1 MPEYSD
7 IYETAIDRIKSV
19 YHSCSAAEQTLLLQ
33 ILQEMG
39 DKGYSETLET
49 VWLADFKE
57 VPVGIDQFLDDPY
70 YLGQTNSFGKNV
82 YPYWRQTFKKIFNAG
97 NQYNEIILSGA
108 TRLGKTSSAVTIMSY
123 MLYRLMLYRDPHSY
137 FQKKAISKFTLGFAN
152 LTKELAFSVAYRE
165 FNDTLKEVPWFMDR
179 GKVTRSDRNF
189 YYLPDGDKIEII
201 AASDGAQ
208 LLGKQLWCCLKG
220 DTQILTLDGVKSIES
235 CADTKQTILQL
246 VGDELIPT
254 EALVKRTRYV
264 TELIRVELEDGT
276 VIEGT
281 PDHRVMLS
289 DGTYKALDS
298 LTDSDVMLRF
308 NMEVSEFNPI
318 EKSNIHIKSLNRIQY
333 SSHVPVYDVI
343 NVEPEH
349 NFIVVGNDSLIV
361 SHNCL
366 IDEANFAKSGVKDID
381 KAKQHMKGLYD
392 TVNARISGTF
402 RLNGEVYGKMI
413 TASSKNQ
420 DNDYLSEHIETQQ
433 RAGNEHLYLVDE
445 PQWKILPKSMFS
457 DKVFHFTVGDRYKR
471 GFVIPEENDDEEH
484 RKEYEAQGYKV
495 IEAPA
500 ELRKNFLA
508 DYDISLRDIA
518 GISVAGAMGF
528 ITQEMITPCVA
539 QDRQNPF
546 FEDVLVIGMRD
557 QGTEISDYFHPE
569 VVPNELK
576 YQQMNIHIDFA
587 ETRNR
592 TGISGSCVCGNKIIE
607 NVEGKKVALPFIKQV
622 FSVGI
627 EAPRGDRQSFQK
639 VVNFMIYLRQQHF
652 NIGTIS
658 TDQYQ
663 SSFVRETLSQQG
675 FTVDKISISGS
686 MDAFIA
692 IKNLLIDQ
700 RIELVKNQLQED
712 EFVSIQRVNNKIEI
726 PLASDG
732 GHGDLAE
739 AATGSAYSLV
749 LDQVSSRPPAK
760 SIAAIAAAVNTGR
773 GRSATNPMSSSNTV
787 SNRPAGNYP
796 NRFPKLR

>member
-70 YLGQTNSFGKNV
+70 YLGETNNNGKNV
-82 YPYWRQTFKKIFNAG
+82 YPFWRQTFKDIFNAG
-97 NQYNEIILSGA
+97 NRYNEILLSGA
-108 TRLGKTSSAVTIMSY
+108 TRIGKSTSAVTIMAY

-165 FNDTLKEVPWFMDR
+165 FNDTLKESQWFMNR
-179 GKVTRSDRNF
+179 GRVTRSDRNF

-208 LLGKQLWCCLKG
+208 LLGKQLWC
-220 DTQILTLDGVKSIES
+220 
-235 CADTKQTILQL
+235 
-246 VGDELIPT
+246 
-254 EALVKRTRYV
+254 
-264 TELIRVELEDGT
+264 
-276 VIEGT
+276 
-281 PDHRVMLS
+281 
-289 DGTYKALDS
+289 
-298 LTDSDVMLRF
+298 
-308 NMEVSEFNPI
+308 
-318 EKSNIHIKSLNRIQY
+318 
-333 SSHVPVYDVI
+333 
-343 NVEPEH
+343 
-349 NFIVVGNDSLIV
+349 
-361 SHNCL
+361 CL

-528 ITQEMITPCVA
+528 VTQEMITPCVS

-557 QGTEISDYFHPE
+557 EGTEISDYFHPE

-576 YQQMNIHIDFA
+576 HQQMNIHIDFA

-607 NVEGKKVALPFIKQV
+607 NAEGKKVALPFIKQV

-639 VVNFMIYLRQQHF
+639 VINFMIYLRQQHF

-675 FTVDKISISGS
+675 FTVNKISISGS

-712 EFVSIQRVNNKIEI
+712 ELVSIQRVNNKIEI

-739 AATGSAYSLV
+739 ALTGSAYSLV

-787 SNRPAGNYP
+787 SNRPTGNYP